1 MLTFAALT
9 VCKLLGSMRYE
20 RTFLIIIIKNTQ
32 KTTNTNQPKVATFR
46 LETAS
51 VRGRNLCR
59 NCFSKKK
66 KSVQSQST
74 NAVSWCHSSKI
85 SGAGSDYTSSGFG
98 PKRINM
104 DSTTESKMDENTAK
118 SR

>member
-20 RTFLIIIIKNTQ
+20 RTFLIIMIKKTQ

-74 NAVSWCHSSKI
+74 NAGVGVI
-85 SGAGSDYTSSGFG
+85 
-98 PKRINM
+98 PV
-104 DSTTESKMDENTAK
+104 K
-118 SR
+118 SVVLGQIIPVVDLDPRG